1 MEIRFF
7 PDWGSV
13 HRRPF
18 SGPWVLW
25 GRQTDELEGQGGQ
38 GAHMGLG
45 VGPGIQLL

>member
-1 MEIRFF
+1 MFTEGLSQGHGFC
-7 PDWGSV
+7 GE
-13 HRRPF
+13 
-18 SGPWVLW
+18 